1 MSDEKIYSIK
11 TPNHSISP
19 NLSYYGTK
27 ARVEFNGSCLKQD
40 SATFNHGKVVNVYVV
55 YEISKSINFSD
66 YPRLAN
72 CLFVAVT
79 LTKNTD
85 IDKYKY
91 SGYEIG
97 FDRHGSFSFPGTGLD
112 RDVITFGVDTS
123 SSTST
128 RLILGKN
135 IFLFWVKA

>member
-1 MSDEKIYSIK
+1 M
-11 TPNHSISP
+11 
-19 NLSYYGTK
+19 
-27 ARVEFNGSCLKQD
+27 KQD
-40 SATFNHGKVVNVYVV
+40 SATFNHGNLVNVYIV
-55 YEISKSINFSD
+55 YEISKCINISD
-66 YPRLAN
+66 YPRLAK

-85 IDKYKY
+85 TDKYKY

-128 RLILGKN
+128 RLIIGKN
-135 IFLFWVKA
+135 IFLFWLKAQHKH